1 MVRLFNL
8 YVPFA
13 LVALALADAT
23 LLGVAWQ
30 VAAAI
35 PGLDPSGAGF
45 HASPEVALVI
55 SPLGLLFFYSMGV
68 YQAGSGEPNATL
80 LARIAVAL
88 LALAG
93 AGALLSLAQGAGFPT
108 LPRLGA
114 AVFLGLVFTLALRLS
129 LVPRTVAV
137 GRTSDILVIGAG
149 RRAADLDR
157 LDRKG
162 VLGRV
167 RVSGYLPL
175 PGEGRALAE
184 ERILATNDL
193 PRLCERLGT
202 REVVVAA
209 DGPLSP
215 TVADTLWACRRRGIR
230 VVEYANFLE
239 RERGQLPADDPDA
252 PWLLFDDAA
261 EGIRG
266 LDKAGK
272 RAFDLLLSG
281 FLLLLTLPVTLV
293 TALLVKLED
302 GGPVFYAQERVGLD
316 GKTFKVL
323 KFRSMRVDAEAD
335 GKARFAQVGDPR
347 VTRIGRFIRLVRIDE
362 IPQVLNVLRGEMS
375 FIGPRPERPS
385 IVAEL
390 VRDIPTFALRHR
402 VKPGITGWAQVN
414 YPYGATV
421 EDSLEKL
428 RYDLF
433 YVKNSGFVLD
443 LLILLQTVRVVVWA
457 DGAR

>member
-8 YVPFA
+8 YVP
-13 LVALALADAT
+13 LTLMALALADAT

-35 PGLDPSGAGF
+35 PGLDELGARY
-45 HASPEVALVI
+45 ATPESTLAI
-55 SPLGLLFFYSMGV
+55 PPLGLLMFYAMGV
-68 YQAGSGEPNATL
+68 YRAEAGGPSGVL

-93 AGALLSLAQGAGFPT
+93 AGALLSLAQDATLPSLPRVGAGI
-108 LPRLGA
+108 
-114 AVFLGLVFTLALRLS
+114 FLGLVFTLALRLS
-129 LVPRTVAV
+129 LTPRTVVV
-137 GRTSDILVIGAG
+137 GRPSRILVVGAG
-149 RRAADLDR
+149 TRAADLDR
-157 LDRKG
+157 LGQKG
-162 VLGRV
+162 LLERV
-167 RVSGYLPL
+167 QVAGFLPL
-175 PGEGRALAE
+175 AGEGQALPDD
-184 ERILATNDL
+184 RTLSTNDL
-193 PRLCERLGT
+193 PRLCERLGV
-202 REVVVAA
+202 RELVVAA
-209 DGPLSP
+209 DGPLPPS
-215 TVADTLWACRRRGIR
+215 VADTLWACRRRGLR
-230 VVEYANFLE
+230 VVDYAAFLE

-266 LDKAGK
+266 LDKVGK
-272 RAFDLLLSG
+272 RAFDLALSL

-385 IVAEL
+385 IVADL
-390 VRDIPTFALRHR
+390 VRDIPAFALRHQ